1 MVWYH
6 TFCSIA
12 AWFVSQQVFAGNDV
26 TSIIIVLPL
35 VFYFNQRNKAFW
47 TGVGQVTVALAG
59 LLPLLAYLVIPRQSP
74 SCTLGMSRCTLVFLS
89 LRILVYPVIGGFPG
103 ASSYHLVYDL
113 PFSTSVSNKVL
124 LARTARALRYSVLLT
139 PLNQRSASVLTRKVS
154 SGQYNMES
162 AVSTLQQRI
171 CCFCPPKRNMLSSYS
186 QQEKGCIDNPQGK
199 CHLYTP
205 TRNLSSLHANK
216 EFVVPTVEQ
225 GICQP

>member
-1 MVWYH
+1 
-6 TFCSIA
+6 
-12 AWFVSQQVFAGNDV
+12 
-26 TSIIIVLPL
+26 
-35 VFYFNQRNKAFW
+35 
-47 TGVGQVTVALAG
+47 
-59 LLPLLAYLVIPRQSP
+59 
-74 SCTLGMSRCTLVFLS
+74 MSRCTLVFLS

-139 PLNQRSASVLTRKVS
+139 PLNQRSASVLTRNVCY
-154 SGQYNMES
+154 GQYNMES

-171 CCFCPPKRNMLSSYS
+171 CCFCTPKRNMLSSYS